1 MSRSSS
7 VEAASAPSVV
17 VICLTVATEDSL
29 IKVDVATLHVEMATL
44 HVEMAREED
53 AEDAAVGEDL
63 APEVEPRP

>member
-7 VEAASAPSVV
+7 VEAAPAPSVV

-29 IKVDVATLHVEMATL
+29 IKVDVATLHVEMA
-44 HVEMAREED
+44 REED